1 MSGPAR
7 SGPYQGQPEHG
18 VRFEL
23 ICAEGGGAGADAVY
37 RGHAH
42 TAQGSVPVVVQARRA
57 GASAEAS
64 CDDAA
69 LAQALARAA
78 SALVR
83 AATRS
88 ELEAGQALPRKIV
101 RWRSLG

>member
-1 MSGPAR
+1 MSGLNR

-23 ICAEGGGAGADAVY
+23 ICEDSPGADAVY

-42 TAQGSVPVVVQARRA
+42 TAQGSIPVVVQAHRA
-57 GASAEAS
+57 GASAEVS

-69 LAQALARAA
+69 LAQALASAA
-78 SALVR
+78 RALVR

-88 ELEAGQALPRKIV
+88 ELEAGHAPPRKIV